1 MTPRENNNRPPPGV
15 RFDWKWVFAGVLFVV
30 AGNGLAWWSL
40 RPLFMDLIDRQDRL
54 MTGAGLMG
62 ALALTVYFLG
72 GLLVGRMSSGHTVQE
87 PAVAGV
93 LGLAIVFVLQLFLG
107 QVNVIGLVI
116 GSPFCFGLAYIGGV
130 LGERWQSWAQRHRA

>member
-1 MTPRENNNRPPPGV
+1 MSPETNKPKPLTA
-15 RFDWKWVFAGVLFVV
+15 RFDWKWVFAGVLFMV
-30 AGNGLAWWSL
+30 AGNGLVWWSM

-107 QVNVIGLVI
+107 MVNVIGLVI
-116 GSPFCFGLAYIGGV
+116 GSPFCFGLAYLGGLV
-130 LGERWQSWAQRHRA
+130 GEKWQGWARRRARA

>member
-1 MTPRENNNRPPPGV
+1 MAGDKQQRPRKP
-15 RFDWKWVFAGVLFVV
+15 RFDWKWVFMGVLFMV
-30 AGNGLAWWSL
+30 AGNGLAYWFL
-40 RPLFMDLIDRQDRL
+40 RPIFMDLIDRQDRL

-62 ALALTVYFLG
+62 AVALTVYFLG
-72 GLLVGRMSSGHTVQE
+72 GLLVGRMSHGHTVQE

-116 GSPFCFGLAYIGGV
+116 GSPFCFGLAYIGGL
-130 LGERWQSWAQRHRA
+130 LGERWQVWAQRRAGS

>member
-1 MTPRENNNRPPPGV
+1 MTKRTKKAKPAG
-15 RFDWKWVFAGVLFVV
+15 RFDWKWVFAGVLFMV

-72 GLLVGRMSSGHTVQE
+72 GLLVGRMSNGRTVQE

-107 QVNVIGLVI
+107 MVNVVGLVI

-130 LGERWQSWAQRHRA
+130 VGERWQSWAHRRRRA